1 MILSNDVRFSF
12 NPYRNFQKTPSKLL
26 HSCDIITVNTLVCGG
41 SAMSQLDHDI
51 RAADAMGISYGYYIA
66 RSYNPDAAMADPSP
80 TSQKRRRTRR
90 YTDEQLFL
98 LWQEGKTDEQ
108 IGQAV
113 GVSRQFI
120 QRWRDQLELPSTSKF
135 RVNTQKYRLTTLRDG
150 TYIVII
156 SD

>member
-1 MILSNDVRFSF
+1 
-12 NPYRNFQKTPSKLL
+12 
-26 HSCDIITVNTLVCGG
+26 
-41 SAMSQLDHDI
+41 MSQLDLDI
-51 RAADAMGISYGYYIA
+51 KAADAIGISYGYYIA
-66 RSYNPDAAMADPSP
+66 LSYDPDAAMANPC
-80 TSQKRRRTRR
+80 TTKKRRKRR

-98 LWQEGKTDEQ
+98 LWQEGYTDEQ

-135 RVNTQKYRLTTLRDG
+135 CINTKKYRLTTLRDG

-156 SD
+156 SE

>member
-1 MILSNDVRFSF
+1 
-12 NPYRNFQKTPSKLL
+12 
-26 HSCDIITVNTLVCGG
+26 
-41 SAMSQLDHDI
+41 MSQLDLDI
-51 RAADAMGISYGYYIA
+51 RAADELGISYGYYIA
-66 RSYNPDAAMADPSP
+66 RSYDPYAAMAEPNP
-80 TSQKRRRTRR
+80 KVKRRRTRR
-90 YTDEQLFL
+90 YTDEQLFR
-98 LWQEGKTDEQ
+98 LWQEGNTDEQ

-156 SD
+156 SK

>member
-1 MILSNDVRFSF
+1 M
-12 NPYRNFQKTPSKLL
+12 SKL
-26 HSCDIITVNTLVCGG
+26 DE
-41 SAMSQLDHDI
+41 DI

-66 RSYNPDAAMADPSP
+66 LSYDPYAAMAAPDH
-80 TSQKRRRTRR
+80 TSHKRRRKRR
-90 YTDEQLFL
+90 YTDEQLFR
-98 LWQEGKTDEQ
+98 LWQEGYTDEQ

-135 RVNTQKYRLTTLRDG
+135 HVNTQKYRLTTMRDG

-156 SD
+156 SE

>member
-1 MILSNDVRFSF
+1 
-12 NPYRNFQKTPSKLL
+12 
-26 HSCDIITVNTLVCGG
+26 
-41 SAMSQLDHDI
+41 MSQLDLDI
-51 RAADAMGISYGYYIA
+51 RAADAMGISYGKYIA
-66 RSYNPDAAMADPSP
+66 LNYDPDAAVAIPS
-80 TSQKRRRTRR
+80 TTKKRRRKRR

-135 RVNTQKYRLTTLRDG
+135 CINTQKYRLTTLRDG

-156 SD
+156 SE